1 MCGEMHFVINLA
13 SHRLIPRQKSATTR
27 SPEKKNACTP
37 FEVRAWL
44 IRWCLD
50 RTGFGETPG

>member
-1 MCGEMHFVINLA
+1 MHFVINLA
-13 SHRLIPRQKSATTR
+13 SHRLIPRQYSATTR
-27 SPEKKNACTP
+27 LPEKKNTRTP

-44 IRWCLD
+44 IGRCLE